1 MKTVMLGHQPYSETE
16 TAKRAFTA
24 VRMPDTEDDLWLD
37 EHDQKG
43 PVFGAHVLAALR
55 PRWGGC

>member
-1 MKTVMLGHQPYSETE
+1 MLGHQPYSETE
-16 TAKRAFTA
+16 AAKRAFTA

-43 PVFGAHVLAALR
+43 PVFGAYVLAALR